1 MHIHT
6 QAQYLKYD
14 YMQVFVHICTYFG
27 HAHSHAQAHSIFLMD
42 EYAHTQVTLAANVQQ
57 LPNEVRAAF
66 DPMKK
71 RPNPKTRKK
80 LAKMRK
86 EKTMT

>member
-1 MHIHT
+1 M
-6 QAQYLKYD
+6 
-14 YMQVFVHICTYFG
+14 
-27 HAHSHAQAHSIFLMD
+27 
-42 EYAHTQVTLAANVQQ
+42 QVTLAANMNE

-71 RPNPKTRKK
+71 RPNPKARKR